1 MRGHTEER
9 SIPRSSL
16 QQLPVASVIA
26 ESGRTRLLSS
36 ATLVSLGLE
45 RVILV
50 GNQVGDCDDCHD
62 DFKHYI
68 CPKDGGRKI
77 AASQPSASL
86 ERLIKSS
93 PSISLF
99 AAAPRV
105 HKAVGMYSYAS
116 SVSLAISCVLGVALT
131 RHCGPG

>member
-50 GNQVGDCDDCHD
+50 GNHVGDCDYCRD
-62 DFKHYI
+62 DFNI
-68 CPKDGGRKI
+68 TFALEM
-77 AASQPSASL
+77 AAV
-86 ERLIKSS
+86 RL
-93 PSISLF
+93 
-99 AAAPRV
+99 PR
-105 HKAVGMYSYAS
+105 
-116 SVSLAISCVLGVALT
+116 VSLA
-131 RHCGPG
+131 RYWND

>member
-1 MRGHTEER
+1 MER
-9 SIPRSSL
+9 SIPRPSP
-16 QQLPVASVIA
+16 QQVPLASVIA

-77 AASQPSASL
+77 AAS
-86 ERLIKSS
+86 
-93 PSISLF
+93 
-99 AAAPRV
+99 
-105 HKAVGMYSYAS
+105 HWND
-116 SVSLAISCVLGVALT
+116 
-131 RHCGPG
+131 